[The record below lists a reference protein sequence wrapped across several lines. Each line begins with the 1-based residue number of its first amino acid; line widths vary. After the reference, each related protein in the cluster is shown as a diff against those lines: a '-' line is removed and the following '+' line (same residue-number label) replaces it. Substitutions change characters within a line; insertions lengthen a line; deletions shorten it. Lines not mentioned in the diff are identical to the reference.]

1 MKFSIKTKFVLGMIF
16 LFVIILVL
24 SVFSTY
30 YINTLSKKTSAILKE
45 NYISVA
51 YARDMSEGLMNIGQE
66 IANCFLLRR
75 NADSAYIDKE
85 LSLIYNSLNLEK
97 NNITEPGEGKLVAD
111 IESNIN
117 IYRDSVRLFIKHPHA
132 VSKALSLE
140 EKSGIIFGQLTQLSR
155 LNGTAIEVKTDD
167 AKISSK
173 TALTQMTILGTLSFL
188 IALSFIYS
196 FASYFNDR
204 FFQLYNGIKEIVSS
218 NYNQRLFFEGKDE
231 FYEIS
236 LVFNEMAAR
245 LNENKMK
252 MSLTLQED
260 FEKSANSKSLI
271 ELKGALLRIKNLE
284 KQTADLI
291 SRIENT

>member
-30 YINTLSKKTSAILKE
+30 YINRLSKKTSAILKE

-66 IANCFLLRR
+66 IANCFLLSRK
-75 NADSAYIDKE
+75 ADSAYIDKE

-97 NNITEPGEGKLVAD
+97 NNITETGEGKLVAD

-132 VSKALSLE
+132 VSKAISLE

-236 LVFNEMAAR
+236 LVFNEMATR